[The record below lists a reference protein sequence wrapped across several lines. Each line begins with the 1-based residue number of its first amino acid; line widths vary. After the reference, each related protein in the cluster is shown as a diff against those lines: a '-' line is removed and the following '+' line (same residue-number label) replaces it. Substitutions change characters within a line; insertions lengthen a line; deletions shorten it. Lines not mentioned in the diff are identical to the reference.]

1 MFGLIRLWILLL
13 IGLPILYLLV
23 RTFARSL
30 ERERLEKRWDA
41 GRGEG
46 ERDTYIAEGMLRYSK
61 SLRKKLL
68 WGVIILPVVGI
79 TALVYALNFS

>member
-1 MFGLIRLWILLL
+1 MIALIRLWILLL

-30 ERERLEKRWDA
+30 EREKLEKRWDA
-41 GRGEG
+41 KQGPGTRDEFVARGM
-46 ERDTYIAEGMLRYSK
+46 AVYSR

-68 WGVIILPVVGI
+68 WGVIIVPLVGI
-79 TALVYALNFS
+79 TTLVYVLNFT